1 MKKLR
6 FCYDNTV
13 PRYINLQDFDER
25 TNCTK
30 PRTRT
35 ESIEPTRSAR
45 TRPASIH
52 CDNSPSA
59 ATPCHP
65 RSMTDEIDHV
75 TKDDLAN
82 LLRQHIRRGDSLCCP
97 FSCAGLA
104 ALQRQDKKTYDEIR
118 DYFGWPT
125 FTERCQPS
133 DGKARCKGAG
143 RKNMPALL
151 AHVAAKAK
159 RASAKPPPGPLRP
172 SGPPIDEDDDDDDKD
187 FDMIEEDRNDAA
199 HLVYQELLVEWRQTA
214 SLLAF
219 AMGTHARLGEG
230 YASRD
235 GPCAV
240 RLVSKNE
247 DVLRQIAAHVRAND
261 FF

>member
-1 MKKLR
+1 
-6 FCYDNTV
+6 
-13 PRYINLQDFDER
+13 
-25 TNCTK
+25 
-30 PRTRT
+30 
-35 ESIEPTRSAR
+35 
-45 TRPASIH
+45 
-52 CDNSPSA
+52 
-59 ATPCHP
+59 
-65 RSMTDEIDHV
+65 MTDEIDHV

-104 ALQRQDKKTYDEIR
+104 ALQRQDKKLYDEIR

-125 FTERCQPS
+125 FTERGYS
-133 DGKARCKGAG
+133 KDDGKARCKGAE
-143 RKNMPALL
+143 RKHMPALL

-187 FDMIEEDRNDAA
+187 FDIEEDRNDAA

-219 AMGTHARLGEG
+219 AMGTHARLGQG
-230 YASRD
+230 YASRP

>member
-1 MKKLR
+1 
-6 FCYDNTV
+6 
-13 PRYINLQDFDER
+13 
-25 TNCTK
+25 
-30 PRTRT
+30 
-35 ESIEPTRSAR
+35 
-45 TRPASIH
+45 
-52 CDNSPSA
+52 
-59 ATPCHP
+59 
-65 RSMTDEIDHV
+65 MTDEIDHV

-125 FTERCQPS
+125 FTERCHPS

-143 RKNMPALL
+143 RKHMPALL

-159 RASAKPPPGPLRP
+159 WASAKPPPGPLRP

-187 FDMIEEDRNDAA
+187 FDIEEDRNDAA

-219 AMGTHARLGEG
+219 VMGTHARLGQG
-230 YASRD
+230 YASRP

>member
-1 MKKLR
+1 
-6 FCYDNTV
+6 
-13 PRYINLQDFDER
+13 
-25 TNCTK
+25 
-30 PRTRT
+30 
-35 ESIEPTRSAR
+35 
-45 TRPASIH
+45 
-52 CDNSPSA
+52 
-59 ATPCHP
+59 
-65 RSMTDEIDHV
+65 MTDEIDHV

-187 FDMIEEDRNDAA
+187 FDIEEDRNDAA
-199 HLVYQELLVEWRQTA
+199 HLVYQELLVEWRQQTA

-219 AMGTHARLGEG
+219 AMGTHARLGQG
-230 YASRD
+230 YASRP

>member
-1 MKKLR
+1 
-6 FCYDNTV
+6 
-13 PRYINLQDFDER
+13 
-25 TNCTK
+25 
-30 PRTRT
+30 
-35 ESIEPTRSAR
+35 
-45 TRPASIH
+45 
-52 CDNSPSA
+52 
-59 ATPCHP
+59 
-65 RSMTDEIDHV
+65 MTDEIKADVKKKLTH
-75 TKDDLAN
+75 
-82 LLRQHIRRGDSLCCP
+82 LLRKHIRHGVPRSCP
-97 FSCAGLA
+97 FSCAGLVN
-104 ALQRQDKKTYDEIR
+104 LQRLDKKLYDEIR

-125 FTERCQPS
+125 FTERGYS
-133 DGKARCKGAG
+133 KGDGTARCKGAE
-143 RKNMPALL
+143 RKHVRALR
-151 AHVAAKAK
+151 AHVEAKAK
-159 RASAKPPPGPLRP
+159 KASAKPPPGPVRS

-219 AMGTHARLGEG
+219 AMGTHARLGQG
-230 YASRD
+230 YASRP